1 MIALK
6 FLQSIRWKN
15 HLTTL
20 ALFIAVL
27 VGVNA
32 WQTRNMPSGK
42 APEFSTSLSN
52 GETISLRQ
60 WRAQHPNQAVALHF
74 WADWCPICKTE
85 EHSISRINGDWPV
98 LTIAMQSGDA
108 AKVRSVL
115 SKRQLNWLTAIDTS
129 GQITK
134 WYGFGG
140 VPAFVVIDA
149 NGNIASA
156 TMGYTTEIGMRLRLW
171 WASNF

>member
-20 ALFIAVL
+20 ALFIAVM

-52 GETISLRQ
+52 GETISLRP
-60 WRAQHPNQAVALHF
+60 WRAPQPNHAVALHF
-74 WADWCPICKTE
+74 WADRCPICKTE
-85 EHSISRINGDWPV
+85 EHSISRINRDWPV

-115 SKRQLNWLTAIDTS
+115 SKDN
-129 GQITK
+129 
-134 WYGFGG
+134 
-140 VPAFVVIDA
+140 
-149 NGNIASA
+149 
-156 TMGYTTEIGMRLRLW
+156 
-171 WASNF
+171 

>member
-1 MIALK
+1 
-6 FLQSIRWKN
+6 
-15 HLTTL
+15 
-20 ALFIAVL
+20 
-27 VGVNA
+27 
-32 WQTRNMPSGK
+32 
-42 APEFSTSLSN
+42 
-52 GETISLRQ
+52 
-60 WRAQHPNQAVALHF
+60 
-74 WADWCPICKTE
+74 
-85 EHSISRINGDWPV
+85 
-98 LTIAMQSGDA
+98 MQSGDA